1 MGSMKRVLMA
11 VAAFV
16 IFGSSV
22 YSQEGLSIYG
32 FFQASAFHVENDYTF
47 KTSKLNPL
55 MGDSKKSEA
64 YTSYQ
69 LQQANLL
76 MRNEFNDNFSA
87 FLNLEFTNNYNSLNG
102 WGSFGIKEA
111 FMRYQLNDQ
120 FTAKVGMFIPK
131 FNNLYEIY
139 EKTPLLPYAF
149 RPFVYETVLESV
161 IDQNDFLP
169 NKAFAQIE
177 GFLPVDEVKLDYA
190 AYFGNIES
198 KYITSSEK
206 KDEITTS
213 MPVYGMNQKNDL
225 AAFGARI
232 GARYNSLKVGVSFA
246 KDMKN
251 MNNFSVKYATAP
263 AVVVNFGD
271 VPRTKIGVDFNVS
284 QFGFTLAGEMIM
296 TSLDLDDTQETTLK
310 ATSKGSK
317 GIIGEETNKLFYFTS
332 LKYNISDEFFVYGMY
347 NYFQDKM
354 LYNTQ
359 DGLKSISGGIGYS
372 PIPNVTFKAQYFR
385 NDSDNKLLEYTHNG
399 IMIATSVAF

>member
-120 FTAKVGMFIPK
+120 
-131 FNNLYEIY
+131 
-139 EKTPLLPYAF
+139 
-149 RPFVYETVLESV
+149 
-161 IDQNDFLP
+161 
-169 NKAFAQIE
+169 
-177 GFLPVDEVKLDYA
+177 
-190 AYFGNIES
+190 
-198 KYITSSEK
+198 
-206 KDEITTS
+206 
-213 MPVYGMNQKNDL
+213 
-225 AAFGARI
+225 
-232 GARYNSLKVGVSFA
+232 
-246 KDMKN
+246 
-251 MNNFSVKYATAP
+251 
-263 AVVVNFGD
+263 
-271 VPRTKIGVDFNVS
+271 
-284 QFGFTLAGEMIM
+284 
-296 TSLDLDDTQETTLK
+296 
-310 ATSKGSK
+310 
-317 GIIGEETNKLFYFTS
+317 
-332 LKYNISDEFFVYGMY
+332 
-347 NYFQDKM
+347 
-354 LYNTQ
+354 
-359 DGLKSISGGIGYS
+359 
-372 PIPNVTFKAQYFR
+372 
-385 NDSDNKLLEYTHNG
+385 
-399 IMIATSVAF
+399 